1 VIGPPG
7 GEEIQKRDFDGMFVN
22 SLFAAL

>member
-7 GEEIQKRDFDGMFVN
+7 GEEIQKKGFRRHVR
-22 SLFAAL
+22 